1 MQDTSS
7 FILELIK
14 QRGLE
19 PLSAFVRLSL
29 DCGGGFMKVIVN
41 VFSPDEDLDDGLYI
55 NSGVQ
60 RSQILSIVEDVPE
73 SNQNL
78 RLIIEK
84 LNSRISSIMLLLI

>member
-1 MQDTSS
+1 MVAVD
-7 FILELIK
+7 L
-14 QRGLE
+14 
-19 PLSAFVRLSL
+19 
-29 DCGGGFMKVIVN
+29 VIVI

-78 RLIIEK
+78 RLILEK
-84 LNSRISSIMLLLI
+84 LNLQDLKYCF